1 MVEYRC
7 EKCEKIFKKKYDYM
21 NHMNKIRPCDRP
33 SNICV
38 YCGVKYATKANAMR
52 HIKTNCGVYMEREMG
67 NKQIF
72 DELSK
77 LKEKNEKLTNVMN
90 ELRLDLVKQ
99 KRSNGR
105 ITTGVP
111 LSKGLD
117 NIEIKSEGNI
127 NNRVPLSKGIDNI
140 EIKSDGNINNR
151 VPLSKGID
159 NIEIKSDGNLN
170 IGVPLSKGIDNIEIK
185 SDGNINNGVPLSK
198 GIDNIEIKSDE
209 SAKIDNGELLL
220 KSDENAN
227 INNGMLILKGDEI
240 VRNKV
245 YEMEDEL
252 DMKMKRYNRNS
263 AMNPMMGITR
273 DRQSG
278 LYILNYKTVRKK
290 SSKLEKL
297 VKIIIDDYNIS
308 EEDEPV
314 SWIDYK
320 NERLIIYGL
329 LERPKFDI
337 QHVLKI
343 SKTVGER
350 NYYAK
355 YYKYKDKISSVT
367 LKKNAY
373 GGYIIRELIDEET
386 MYNMILS
393 SNNEYAK
400 EFKKDVSKILVK
412 LREKGMLVVKD
423 DQLIVNDKKEINK
436 SVQDIDECI
445 EIENGDNILVDI
457 GPNIIRLKD
466 KEKYRIDYD
475 IHEIELRGERY
486 GEIYYNIIDIAK
498 IFGIQNAKEQ
508 INGYEN
514 KVEYMRY
521 NIVIDRKTKR
531 QIYLTYKGLVR
542 ALVDNKVDRIVEFL
556 DWTRRKLYTRQ
567 QDEDKIDKILG
578 VEGSIMKK
586 VFNTLAMQ
594 MSCIYLFSLGYV
606 KDLRK
611 SMSIGNE
618 YDDDSIVCKYGYSE
632 DLARRMIEHIQ
643 KYEKIEGCTIRLL
656 LYTYVDNSNM
666 SSAENDLKDFVEI
679 SNMGYEYDK
688 ERELLIVKKEI
699 IKTMKK
705 QFDQISK
712 VYKSN
717 TAGTATIDMSK
728 KDKIIND
735 INAENIKLKHDLEN
749 TKLRHELEN
758 MKLRHELENMKLSIM
773 YK

>member
-7 EKCEKIFKKKYDYM
+7 EKCEKTFKKKYDYM

-38 YCGVKYATKANAMR
+38 YCGMKYATKANAMR

-105 ITTGVP
+105 I
-111 LSKGLD
+111 
-117 NIEIKSEGNI
+117 
-127 NNRVPLSKGIDNI
+127 NN
-140 EIKSDGNINNR
+140 
-151 VPLSKGID
+151 
-159 NIEIKSDGNLN
+159 
-170 IGVPLSKGIDNIEIK
+170 GVPLSKGIDNIEIK

-198 GIDNIEIKSDE
+198 GIDNIEIKSDG

-343 SKTVGER
+343 LKTVGER

-412 LREKGMLVVKD
+412 LREKEMLVVKD

-475 IHEIELRGERY
+475 IQEIELRGERY

-498 IFGIQNAKEQ
+498 IFEIQNAKEQ

-611 SMSIGNE
+611 SMSIGTE

-632 DLARRMIEHIQ
+632 DLVRRMIEHIQ